1 MKVPGY
7 SNVHMVENYCPIILI
22 ILEEN
27 PSHIPGA
34 TTHCKPDSCILYFSS
49 FCSPHTN
56 TDLLLVSQA
65 YSALPYLRDFLHA
78 IFSDGKPIFT
88 ALGLISSVSLNIHI
102 KNVFLSLS
110 PIAHLKN
117 SYLRYSSQFPMTYL
131 FTYLFVACIC
141 FLLKCKFHEITTVKL
156 NRYSLRT
163 LRSTWVSLFVTV
175 LMSL

>member
-56 TDLLLVSQA
+56 IDLLLVSQA

-78 IFSDGKPIFT
+78 IFFWWKAYFHSSWLNIICIPEYSYKEC
-88 ALGLISSVSLNIHI
+88 SSVTVSHSTF
-102 KNVFLSLS
+102 KKFLFKVLITISHDIS
-110 PIAHLKN
+110 I
-117 SYLRYSSQFPMTYL
+117 YIF
-131 FTYLFVACIC
+131 IC
-141 FLLKCKFHEITTVKL
+141 GMYMFLTE
-156 NRYSLRT
+156 
-163 LRSTWVSLFVTV
+163 
-175 LMSL
+175 M